1 MKISS
6 REIKKAGLKTWEN
19 FKRVIPAI
27 LSIFILV
34 SFLKVVVPKEFYAK
48 IFSGIPILDALIGAI
63 LGSISAGNPL
73 TSYVMGGEILDQGV
87 ALVAIV
93 AFLLSWVTVGIIQL
107 PAESLILGKKFALVR
122 NLVSFVSAIVIAILV
137 VLTLSII

>member
-6 REIKKAGLKTWEN
+6 KEIKRAGLKTWDN

-34 SFLKVVVPKEFYAK
+34 SFLKVVVSKEFYAK

-87 ALVAIV
+87 ALVAVV

>member
-1 MKISS
+1 
-6 REIKKAGLKTWEN
+6 
-19 FKRVIPAI
+19 
-27 LSIFILV
+27 
-34 SFLKVVVPKEFYAK
+34 
-48 IFSGIPILDALIGAI
+48 
-63 LGSISAGNPL
+63 
-73 TSYVMGGEILDQGV
+73 MGGEILDQGV

>member
-34 SFLKVVVPKEFYAK
+34 SFLKVVVSKEFYAK

-87 ALVAIV
+87 ALVAVV